1 MDTVLH
7 TERLELVPI
16 TVAMVEAFLHGR
28 RADAEALV
36 DARLPGQWPNR
47 DLVERA
53 FSADLVAI
61 RANPDHRLWGD
72 RVMVDRALRRV
83 VGSVVFHGG
92 PEGGPGGGPEVG
104 TVEVAYG
111 VERDAQG
118 KGYATEGVR
127 AQVAWALGQEGVRL
141 VKATTFPIH
150 RASRRVLEKCGF
162 RQARVIEHD
171 VFGEALEYECA
182 AVARAEAVVPR
193 AALDFPSHGW

>member
-1 MDTVLH
+1 
-7 TERLELVPI
+7 
-16 TVAMVEAFLHGR
+16 
-28 RADAEALV
+28 V

-61 RANPDHRLWGD
+61 RADPDHRLWGD
-72 RVMVDRALRRV
+72 RVMIDRALRRV

-92 PEGGPGGGPEVG
+92 PEDGV
-104 TVEVAYG
+104 VEVAYG

-127 AQVAWALGQEGVRL
+127 VQVAWALTQHGVSL

-162 RQARVIEHD
+162 HQARVIEHD
-171 VFGEALEYECA
+171 VFGEALEYECD
-182 AVARAEAVVPR
+182 AVAARDPVVPR
-193 AALDFPSHGW
+193 AALDFRPHGW

>member
-53 FSADLVAI
+53 FSADLAAI
-61 RANPDHRLWGD
+61 RAMPDHRLWGD
-72 RVMVDRALRRV
+72 RVMIDRALRRV

-92 PEGGPGGGPEVG
+92 PEGGA
-104 TVEVAYG
+104 VEVAYG

-141 VKATTFPIH
+141 VKATTFPVH

-162 RQARVIEHD
+162 HQARVIEHD
-171 VFGEALEYECA
+171 VFGEALEYECDA
-182 AVARAEAVVPR
+182 AARAEPVVPR